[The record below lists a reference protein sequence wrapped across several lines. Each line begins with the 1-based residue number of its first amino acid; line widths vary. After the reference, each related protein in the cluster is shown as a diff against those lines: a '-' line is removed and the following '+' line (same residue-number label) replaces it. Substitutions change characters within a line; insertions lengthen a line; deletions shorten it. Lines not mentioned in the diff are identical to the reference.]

1 MSAYIFDTETTG
13 LVEPEVIEAAWLKLD
28 TPFNLHVLEGFEQR
42 YKPSK
47 PIDLGAMATHHIMDE
62 DLVDCPPSSSFALP
76 ADCQY
81 LIGHN
86 IDFDWKV
93 IGEPPVKRIC
103 TLALCRR
110 FFPDADSHTQTAMMY
125 LFERDRARELVRN
138 AHSALADVRNCRTV
152 LDYVLAN
159 AGTVTETVT
168 WEFIWSLSEA
178 ARIPTKMTFGKH
190 KGMQIDQ
197 LPFSYKQWLL
207 GQADLDPYL
216 FKALRGGAR

>member
-13 LVEPEVIEAAWLKLD
+13 IVDPVVIEAAWMKLD
-28 TPFNLHVLEGFEQR
+28 TPFNLHVLDGFEKR
-42 YKPSK
+42 YNPGKA
-47 PIDLGAMATHHIMDE
+47 IDLGAMATHHIMDE
-62 DLVDCPPSSSFALP
+62 DLLDCPPASDFALP
-76 ADCQY
+76 ADCRY

-110 FFPDADSHTQTAMMY
+110 FFPEADSHTQTAMIY
-125 LFERDRARELVRN
+125 LFERARARELVRN
-138 AHSALADVRNCRTV
+138 AHSALADVQNCRTV
-152 LDYVLAN
+152 LRHVLAK

-178 ARIPTKMTFGKH
+178 ARIPTVMTFGKH

-197 LPFSYKQWLL
+197 LPSDYKLWLL
-207 GQADLDPYL
+207 RQADLDPYL
-216 FKALRGGAR
+216 LKALRTGGR